1 MTRWLLP
8 FRREGL
14 EQLSDDALV
23 ANCAAGDNA
32 ALEELFHRHGD
43 NVHRVLDRLLPVDRQ
58 DIEDMVQAT
67 FVEVKRSAA
76 RFDFRSAVT
85 TWIFGIALNLARNS
99 VRTHVRQRR
108 AMEAVAE
115 TDAFRDGHGPEE
127 RASQR
132 QLIARLQA
140 AFDALPPDLRTVF
153 TLCDLEGL
161 RGVDVARILK
171 IPQGTVWRRLHD
183 ARTRLRLAIEG
194 EGEGGE
200 R

>member
-14 EQLSDDALV
+14 DQLSDHALL

-43 NVHRVLDRLLPVDRQ
+43 NVHRVLDRLAHVDRQ
-58 DIEDMVQAT
+58 DLEDLVQAT

-85 TWIFGIALNLARNS
+85 TWIFGIALNVARNS
-99 VRTHVRQRR
+99 VRGHVRQRR
-108 AMEAVAE
+108 AMETVAE
-115 TDAFRDGHGPEE
+115 TTFSDGRGPEE

-132 QLIARLQA
+132 QLAIRLQA
-140 AFDALPPDLRTVF
+140 AFDTLPPELRTVF
-153 TLCDLEGL
+153 TLCDLEGV
-161 RGVDVARILK
+161 RGVDAARILK

-183 ARTRLRLAIEG
+183 ARSRLRAAIEG
-194 EGEGGE
+194 RGGE
-200 R
+200 K

>member
-14 EQLSDDALV
+14 EELSDETLV

-32 ALEELFHRHGD
+32 ALEELFNRHGD
-43 NVHRVLDRLLPVDRQ
+43 DVFRVLDRLAHVERQ
-58 DIEDMVQAT
+58 DLEDMVQAT
-67 FVEVKRSAA
+67 FVGVKRAA
-76 RFDFRSAVT
+76 GQFDCRSTVK
-85 TWIFGIALNLARNS
+85 TWIFGIALNVARNN
-99 VRTHVRQRR
+99 VRHQVRQRR
-108 AMEAVAE
+108 AMETVAE
-115 TDAFRDGHGPEE
+115 TDTFRDGRGPEE
-127 RASQR
+127 RASHR
-132 QLIARLQA
+132 QLIVRLEA

-183 ARTRLRLAIEG
+183 ARTRLRKLVEG
-194 EGEGGE
+194 AGGGN
-200 R
+200 

>member
-14 EQLSDDALV
+14 DQLSDEALV

-43 NVHRVLDRLLPVDRQ
+43 SVYRVLDRLEHVDRQ
-58 DIEDMVQAT
+58 DLEDMVQAT
-67 FVEVKRSAA
+67 FVGVKHSAGK
-76 RFDFRSAVT
+76 FDFRSAVT
-85 TWIFGIALNLARNS
+85 TWIFGIALNVARNN
-99 VRTHVRQRR
+99 VRRQARQRR

-115 TDAFRDGHGPEE
+115 TDNSPDGRGPEE
-127 RASQR
+127 RASHR
-132 QLIARLQA
+132 QLIVRIQG

-161 RGVDVARILK
+161 RGVDVARLLK

-183 ARTRLRLAIEG
+183 ARAFLRNLVEGHG
-194 EGEGGE
+194 EGK
-200 R
+200 